1 MEKHMSFEI
10 LVDGYNVIKNN
21 AMFKYV
27 EDKNQSE
34 ARRLLIKHLS
44 NRYRNTTD
52 RVTVVFDGKDS
63 REQTSYQD
71 HVRVIYSRYEET
83 ADTVIVRLA
92 AEASKQGNDIILYSD
107 DGEVKYN
114 VQKHGGN
121 PLTTRGLV
129 SSLNAASSD
138 VTMRA
143 EFRQA
148 MRRTYGIDPA
158 AKILDDEESNDL
170 PSGAR
175 KSKKSSRR
183 YKSLRIDKRTLK

>member
-1 MEKHMSFEI
+1 MSFEI

-27 EDKNQSE
+27 EDKNQAE
-34 ARRLLIKHLS
+34 ARRLLIKQLS

-63 REQTSYQD
+63 KEQTSYQE

-83 ADTVIVRLA
+83 ADMVIVRLA
-92 AEASKQGNDIILYSD
+92 EEANKQGNEVILYSD

-114 VQKHGGN
+114 VKKHGGN

-129 SSLNAASSD
+129 SSLNSAPSDIAA
-138 VTMRA
+138 RA

-148 MRRTYGIDPA
+148 MRRTYGIDPH
-158 AKILDDEESNDL
+158 AKILDDEENLSQ
-170 PSGAR
+170 PSPTR

-183 YKSLRIDKRTLK
+183 YKSLRIDKRTLKN